1 MSDSTSNKIAGIV
14 AEMQGIEIQIGKSTS
29 NDEVGEFM
37 SFQFQDMKREL
48 LKELVIELIHADV
61 NLTELNPVFN
71 QFLLFLSNAKTEKVS
86 PEIKSSLREVSRL
99 VAAA

>member
-1 MSDSTSNKIAGIV
+1 
-14 AEMQGIEIQIGKSTS
+14 
-29 NDEVGEFM
+29 
-37 SFQFQDMKREL
+37 
-48 LKELVIELIHADV
+48 LIHADV